1 MEKVTAMNK
10 SAIIMRSAHTKRF
23 SIAGILDPDVVH
35 YTNLAE
41 FGEAYLRNETPDI
54 KVVCTQQE
62 GSRWAMLTVQFPN
75 SFMRFNYEFFK
86 SESFDMAE
94 LLVSKTED

>member
-1 MEKVTAMNK
+1 MEKQTVMNK
-10 SAIIMRSAHTKRF
+10 SAIIMRSVHTKRF

-35 YTNLAE
+35 YTDLAK

-54 KVVCTQQE
+54 KVVCIQQE
-62 GSRWAMLTVQFPN
+62 GTRWAMLSVQFPD

-86 SESFDMAE
+86 SESFDISDF
-94 LLVSKTED
+94 VIVNTHG

>member
-1 MEKVTAMNK
+1 MNK
-10 SAIIMRSAHTKRF
+10 SAIIMRSVHNKGF
-23 SIAGILDPDVVH
+23 SIAGILDPDVAY
-35 YTNLAE
+35 YTDLVE

-62 GSRWAMLTVQFPN
+62 GTRWAMLTVKFPD

-86 SESFDMAE
+86 SKQFDMDV
-94 LLVSKTED
+94 VSHVHTETEDGS

>member
-1 MEKVTAMNK
+1 MYK

-35 YTNLAE
+35 YTDLVE

-54 KVVCTQQE
+54 KVVCKIQE
-62 GSRWAMLTVQFPN
+62 GTRWAMLTVKFPD
-75 SFMRFNYEFFK
+75 SFMRFNYEFYK
-86 SESFDMAE
+86 SESFDISDF
-94 LLVSKTED
+94 VIVNTHG